1 MNNARLILEEAEVTE
16 KPTTI
21 GVLRSYM
28 TRHGAGPLPTE
39 QQDMTRLL
47 ADPNNP
53 CNNWQDNLRSGYLDM
68 PLIRY
73 ALKVNGPVDSLALT
87 HLDKVGNP
95 WKVAYSYD
103 RNILQA
109 GKTGP
114 VKLGKDLASVR
125 YLTTRVKK
133 KRFVSWLELTLETP
147 VGITSEG
154 PLFRDK
160 KFHGA
165 FAMA

>member
-1 MNNARLILEEAEVTE
+1 
-16 KPTTI
+16 
-21 GVLRSYM
+21 
-28 TRHGAGPLPTE
+28 
-39 QQDMTRLL
+39 MTRLL